1 MRARGRCVLSAV
13 VVLGALVAGVPAGSA
28 TPTPIGATGV
38 VRLAGADR
46 FATAAAISRATWA
59 PPVPAVFVTTGVN
72 FPDALAG
79 GPAAARSRGPV
90 LPVLPTVVPAAI
102 AAELDRLDPERIV
115 VLGGTGAVSG
125 GVQVALAAYAPA
137 VARLAGADR
146 YATAAS
152 TATSAFAAPVPVAYV
167 ASGAGFADA
176 AAGGAAAAHE
186 GGPMLLTTPTALPAA
201 TGAALTALRPS
212 RIVVVG
218 GTGAVSAAVQ
228 TALAGFTSGSVTRL
242 GGTDRFDTARV
253 VAQEVFGSS
262 ESIAL
267 ATGLNFPDALA
278 GVPTAY
284 VNDAPLLLTGPY
296 CAAWPA
302 HVAWTTLGAT
312 RSIALGGT
320 GVVSEEAARLIGCI
334 HRVAAVGVSVQ
345 GEGVLPDLS
354 ADGRYV
360 AFYSEASTLVPGDTN
375 AAWDVFLSDART
387 GTITRVSTASDG
399 SQARGYWP
407 ALSDDGRYVAFS
419 SDASNLVPGDT
430 NGTFDVFRKDTVTGQ
445 TIRVSTASSGAQV
458 SSEGFGLAISGDG
471 RYVAFASEAPGL
483 VPGDTNGVAD
493 VFVKDTRTGA
503 TTRVS
508 TAGNGGQAA
517 DWSLEP
523 VISADGHHVA
533 FVSAATNLVPGDTNG
548 MFDVFVKD
556 TQTGATTRV
565 STASNG
571 AEADGYSNAQLAISA
586 DGRFVA
592 FESGATNLV
601 PGDTGSGSFGVAQP
615 GSWGVYVKD
624 TQTRTTTRVCSDCNA
639 PALSSDVRYV
649 VFHSAES
656 TLVPGDTNGRVDVF
670 VRDTDTGQTVRVSVA
685 ADGAQATARSWG
697 ATVSGDGRYVAFL
710 SDAADLVPGDTN
722 QMADVFVVQ
731 LR

>member
-1 MRARGRCVLSAV
+1 MRAWGRGLLSAV
-13 VVLGALVAGVPAGSA
+13 VVLGVLVSGAQAGSA

-38 VRLAGADR
+38 VRLAGQDR
-46 FATAAAISRATWA
+46 YATAAAISRATWA
-59 PPVPAVFVTTGVN
+59 PPVPVVYVTTGLD

-79 GPAAARSRGPV
+79 GPAAARSGGPV
-90 LPVLPTVVPAAI
+90 LPVQATTVPAVI

-115 VLGGTGAVSG
+115 ILGGTGAVSG
-125 GVQVALAAYAPA
+125 GMQVTLAAYAPS

-152 TATSAFAAPVPVAYV
+152 IATSVFAAPVPVAYV

-186 GGPMLLTTPTALPAA
+186 GGPMLLTTPTALPASTA
-201 TGAALTALRPS
+201 AALTALRPS

-228 TALAGFTSGSVTRL
+228 TALAGLASASVTRL

-253 VAQEVFGSS
+253 LAQEVFGTS

-278 GVPTAY
+278 GVPTAF
-284 VNDAPLLLTGPY
+284 VNDAPLLLTWPS

-302 HVAWTTLGAT
+302 HVAWITLGAT
-312 RSIALGGT
+312 RSITLGGT
-320 GVVSEEAARLIGCI
+320 AVVSDKAAHLIGCI
-334 HRVAAVGVSVQ
+334 HRVAAVGIAVQ
-345 GEGVLPDLS
+345 GEAVLPDLS

-360 AFYSEASTLVPGDTN
+360 SFYSEASTLVPEDTN
-375 AAWDVFLSDART
+375 GNADVFLGDTLT

-399 SQARGYWP
+399 TQASGSTP
-407 ALSDDGRYVAFS
+407 ALSDDGRYVALT

-430 NGTFDVFRKDTVTGQ
+430 NGAFDVFRKDTVTGQ
-445 TIRVSTASSGAQV
+445 TIRVSTASNGAQAG
-458 SSEGFGLAISGDG
+458 SDGFGLAISANG
-471 RYVAFASEAPGL
+471 RYVAFTSEVSGL
-483 VPGDTNGVAD
+483 VPGDTNGV
-493 VFVKDTRTGA
+493 T
-503 TTRVS
+503 
-508 TAGNGGQAA
+508 
-517 DWSLEP
+517 
-523 VISADGHHVA
+523 
-533 FVSAATNLVPGDTNG
+533 
-548 MFDVFVKD
+548 DVFVKD

-571 AEADGYSNAQLAISA
+571 AEADGYSNSRLAISA

-601 PGDTGSGSFGVAQP
+601 PGGAGSESFGVAQP
-615 GSWGVYVKD
+615 GGWGVYIKD
-624 TQTRTTTRVCSDCNA
+624 TQTGTTTRVCSDCNA
-639 PALSSDVRYV
+639 PALSTDGRYV
-649 VFHSAES
+649 TFHS
-656 TLVPGDTNGRVDVF
+656 GDVF
-670 VRDTDTGQTVRVSVA
+670 VTDTDTGQTVRVSVA

-710 SDAADLVPGDTN
+710 SDAADLVPGDTD
-722 QMADVFVVQ
+722 QLADVFLVQ

>member
-1 MRARGRCVLSAV
+1 MRAWGRGLLSAV
-13 VVLGALVAGVPAGSA
+13 VVLGVLVSGAQAGSA

-38 VRLAGADR
+38 VRLAGQDR
-46 FATAAAISRATWA
+46 YATAAAISRATWA
-59 PPVPAVFVTTGVN
+59 PPVPVVYVTTGLD

-79 GPAAARSRGPV
+79 GPAAARSGGPV
-90 LPVLPTVVPAAI
+90 LPVQATTVPAVI

-115 VLGGTGAVSG
+115 ILGGTGAVSG
-125 GVQVALAAYAPA
+125 GMQVTLAAYAPS

-152 TATSAFAAPVPVAYV
+152 IATSVFAAPVPVAYV

-186 GGPMLLTTPTALPAA
+186 GGPMLLTTPTALPASTA
-201 TGAALTALRPS
+201 AALTALRPS

-228 TALAGFTSGSVTRL
+228 TALAGLASASVTRL

-253 VAQEVFGSS
+253 LAQEVFGTS

-278 GVPTAY
+278 GVPTAF
-284 VNDAPLLLTGPY
+284 VNDAPLLLTWPS

-302 HVAWTTLGAT
+302 HVAWITLGAT
-312 RSIALGGT
+312 RSITLGGT
-320 GVVSEEAARLIGCI
+320 AVVSDKAAHLIGCI
-334 HRVAAVGVSVQ
+334 HRVAAVGIAVQ
-345 GEGVLPDLS
+345 GEAVLPDLS

-360 AFYSEASTLVPGDTN
+360 SFYSEASTLVPEDTN
-375 AAWDVFLSDART
+375 GNADVFLGDTLT

-399 SQARGYWP
+399 TQASGSTP
-407 ALSDDGRYVAFS
+407 ALSDDGRYVAFT
-419 SDASNLVPGDT
+419 SDAWNLVPGDT
-430 NGTFDVFRKDTVTGQ
+430 NGAFDVFRKDTVTGQ
-445 TIRVSTASSGAQV
+445 TIRVSTASNGAQAG
-458 SSEGFGLAISGDG
+458 SDGFGLAISANG
-471 RYVAFASEAPGL
+471 RYVAFTSEVSGL
-483 VPGDTNGVAD
+483 VPGDTNGVTD
-493 VFVKDTRTGA
+493 VFVKDTQTGA

-508 TAGNGGQAA
+508 TASNGGQAT
-517 DWSLEP
+517 DWSSSP
-523 VISADGHHVA
+523 VISADGRHVA
-533 FVSAATNLVPGDTNG
+533 LVSAATNLVPGDTNG

-556 TQTGATTRV
+556 TQTGTTTRV

-571 AEADGYSNAQLAISA
+571 AEADGYSNSRLAISA

-601 PGDTGSGSFGVAQP
+601 PGGTGSESFGVAQP
-615 GSWGVYVKD
+615 GSWGVYIKD
-624 TQTRTTTRVCSDCNA
+624 TQTGTTTRVCSDCNA
-639 PALSSDVRYV
+639 PALSTDGRYV
-649 VFHSAES
+649 TFHS
-656 TLVPGDTNGRVDVF
+656 GDVF
-670 VRDTDTGQTVRVSVA
+670 VTDTDTGQTVRVSVA

-710 SDAADLVPGDTN
+710 SDAADLVPGDTD
-722 QMADVFVVQ
+722 QLADVFLVQ